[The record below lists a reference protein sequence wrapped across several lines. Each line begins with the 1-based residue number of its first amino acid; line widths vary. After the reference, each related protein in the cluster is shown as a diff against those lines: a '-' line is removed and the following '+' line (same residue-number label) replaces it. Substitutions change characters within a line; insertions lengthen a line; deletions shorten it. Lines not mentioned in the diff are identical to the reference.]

1 MTQYFNGTTSYSE
14 PGTSKLLCPQGLKSN
29 GSLELKEYGFGK
41 KKSRYG
47 GIGPSNTTNLGLPED
62 VKSPET
68 LSDTLPDQ
76 YYRGIALPRPY
87 DRVDNQRMN
96 SPDYIHGFGKKKGIN
111 KDIETLTK
119 LKKIRKH
126 SKKLIKSVKRT
137 IRKKSQFST
146 TPGTDRWT
154 DSIANR
160 TFNGQDQVSEQ
171 HIDATGN
178 FNTGMVYFQPGP
190 DFDQRFDLRQNT
202 NVPMQYTNNQMN
214 TPIVGHAFGSK
225 IGLDRSLGPNIVGYA
240 PPIPM
245 YHAGG
250 TTMNYLTN
258 QLYKP
263 IGIIGGPTNSNGAY
277 ASVGTGQEILTVQ
290 PDYITPNAYLNTANG
305 LPQDVAVNNA
315 NGLLQEG
322 LGRSTRTT
330 VESDFGF
337 GKRKEKNRF
346 SKDIMFTSNS
356 YAADGPMYQKS
367 PMYMKKSDINDTGD
381 FASFGKKKKKLGVHI
396 PDILK
401 TKIQGNTVT
410 LTRNGKVIVS

>member
-1 MTQYFNGTTSYSE
+1 MTQRFDGATRFSE
-14 PGTSKLLCPQGLKSN
+14 PGTSKLLCPTGLKSD
-29 GSLELKEYGFGK
+29 GTLKIELNEYGFGK
-41 KKSRYG
+41 SKRRMGTS
-47 GIGPSNTTNLGLPED
+47 LGLPKG

-76 YYRGIALPRPY
+76 YYRGIALPRPF
-87 DRVDNQRMN
+87 DRVDNQRLVG
-96 SPDYIHGFGKKKGIN
+96 PDYIHGFGKKKGIN

-146 TPGTDRWT
+146 TPGTERWT
-154 DSIANR
+154 DSVANR

-190 DFDQRFDLRQNT
+190 DFNQRFDLRQNT

-214 TPIVGHAFGSK
+214 TPIVGHSFGTK

-315 NGLLQEG
+315 NGLLAAG
-322 LGRSTRTT
+322 LGQSTRTT

-337 GKRKEKNRF
+337 GKSKKNRF

-367 PMYMKKSDINDTGD
+367 PMYMKKPDINDTGD